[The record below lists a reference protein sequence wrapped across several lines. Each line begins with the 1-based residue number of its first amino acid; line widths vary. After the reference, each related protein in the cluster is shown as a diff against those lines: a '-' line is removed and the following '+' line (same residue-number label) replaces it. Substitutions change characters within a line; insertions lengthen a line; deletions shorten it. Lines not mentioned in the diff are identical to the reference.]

1 MSAYNK
7 VNGEHCGESEY
18 LLDTVV
24 RSIWGME
31 DIVITSDWMFGF
43 RDVPRSI
50 KAGLDI
56 EMPYRGM
63 RAKHLAA
70 AVAADKPAGAVVVAV
85 ADIDRIAKRIIRMV
99 LNYHARIALTDK
111 PTESIIHAPAHRQ
124 LAKQAAI
131 EGTVVLSNDAGLLPL
146 RNVKRLLVVG
156 RLAIST
162 QTGDNGSSSVHGD
175 KNIVTPLHGLK
186 QQPGVITTFLDGT
199 DDLAAVTKA
208 CEEADAVVVLAGY
221 TGEDEGEGGID
232 KDGLKPEMIAT
243 VLPQWFPFTVM
254 ARLALWA
261 LFKMISLM
269 FLFKGK
275 RSTPRLG
282 GDRSTLRLTEAD
294 EKIVTTVSQVA
305 GEKMVLGLEVSG
317 PVILPAQV
325 RADTAAIIITGYAGC
340 EFGNAFREVLF
351 GDAEP
356 CGRLAYS
363 IPESDHD
370 VADIDLQADTVVYGR
385 FWGYRLLQQKKRQA
399 AYPFGYGR
407 GYGVVDF
414 VPGSFTVPRQLD
426 GRFFDVTVSVRNVGD
441 YETTHVIQIYAGA
454 TNRDNAVDYER
465 ALVGFAR
472 IKLQVGDKGSCT
484 VQCRMDPVAHYNT
497 ETREFDVAQGDYHL
511 IASSYEGDEEGLV
524 TIVEAPRFSWSAQVQ
539 KKQQE

>member
-1 MSAYNK
+1 MTRFISTSTADEAILHDDCYLPHFRQCLEQGGAESLMSAYNK
-7 VNGEHCGESEY
+7 VNGEHCGENKY

-50 KAGLDI
+50 KAGLDV

-70 AVAADKPAGAVVVAV
+70 AVAADKPVGTVAVAV

-111 PTESIIHAPAHRQ
+111 PPPPPTESIIHAPAHRQ

-146 RNVKRLLVVG
+146 RNVKRLLVVWTSSDIDSNRG
-156 RLAIST
+156 QRNQESSPRFST
-162 QTGDNGSSSVHGD
+162 EPM
-175 KNIVTPLHGLK
+175 ILPLSRR
-186 QQPGVITTFLDGT
+186 
-199 DDLAAVTKA
+199 A
-208 CEEADAVVVLAGY
+208 CEEADAVFVLAGY

-254 ARLALWA
+254 ARLALWT

-294 EKIVTTVSQVA
+294 EKIVMTVSQVA
-305 GEKMVLGLEVSG
+305 GEKLVLGLEVSG
-317 PVILPAQV
+317 PVILLAQV
-325 RADTAAIIITGYAGC
+325 RADTAAIIITGYGGC
-340 EFGNAFREVLF
+340 EFGNTLREVL
-351 GDAEP
+351 P
-356 CGRLAYS
+356 IRS
-363 IPESDHD
+363 S
-370 VADIDLQADTVVYGR
+370 TVVSGDT
-385 FWGYRLLQQKKRQA
+385 GYCSRKKRQA

-407 GYGVVDF
+407 GYGIVDF
-414 VPGSFTVPRQLD
+414 VPGSFVVPPKLD

-441 YETTHVIQIYAGA
+441 HETTHVIQIYAGA
-454 TNRDNAVDYER
+454 TKRDNAVDYER

-472 IKLQVGDKGSCT
+472 IKLQVGEKGSCT
-484 VQCRMDPVAHYNT
+484 VQCRMDPVSHYNT
-497 ETREFDVAQGDYHL
+497 KTREFDVAQGDYHL

-524 TIVEAPRFSWSAQVQ
+524 TVVEAPWFSWSAQVQ